1 MILVFGKSGQ
11 VARALGL
18 HSDTMLLGRQQCD
31 LRYPDFAK
39 QAIEK
44 HNPVAVIN
52 AAAYTSVE
60 QAENEEDIANQI
72 NGEAPGVMA
81 ETCKKLNIPLVH
93 ISTDYVFNGDGC
105 EHRKTFDPT
114 MPLNAYGRSKL
125 NGELAIKAANCT
137 HAILRTSWVFS
148 EHGSNFVNSMLQLLE
163 NKDQINVVFDQ
174 VGGPTF
180 ATDLAAA
187 TLSIA
192 QQLIS
197 RPEKSGTYH
206 YSGAPDVSW
215 FEFARTI
222 SEHLGRKGIIQPIA
236 TSEYQTRV
244 TRPLNSRLDCGT
256 TKSTFGIPRPNWKI
270 GLKSVLE
277 TRRVKHNGA

>member
-18 HSDTMLLGRQQCD
+18 HSDTILLGRQQCD
-31 LRYPDFAK
+31 LRYPDLAK
-39 QAIEK
+39 SAIEK

-60 QAENEEDIANQI
+60 QAENEEDIANLI
-72 NGEAPGVMA
+72 NSEAPSVMA
-81 ETCKKLNIPLVH
+81 KTCKKLNIPMLH
-93 ISTDYVFNGDGC
+93 ISTDYVFSGDGC
-105 EHRKTFDPT
+105 EHWKPVDPT
-114 MPLNAYGRSKL
+114 KPLNAYGRSKL
-125 NGELAIKAANCT
+125 NGELAIKASNCT
-137 HAILRTSWVFS
+137 YAILRTSWVFS
-148 EHGSNFVNSMLQLLE
+148 EHGNNFVDSMLQLLE
-163 NKDQINVVFDQ
+163 NKHQINVVFDQ

-187 TLSIA
+187 TLSITK
-192 QQLIS
+192 QLIS
-197 RPEKSGTYH
+197 HPAKSGTYH

-215 FEFARTI
+215 CEFATSI
-222 SEHLGRKGIIQPIA
+222 SEHLGKKNIIQPIA

-244 TRPLNSRLDCGT
+244 TRPLNSRLDCDT
-256 TKSTFGIPRPNWKI
+256 TKRSFGISRPNWKI

-277 TRRVKHNGA
+277 TRKVKHDVT